1 MSLGSVIRQ
10 ARIDAGLSIDDLS
23 ERTSIRAGLL
33 KEIESDDF
41 TKCGGETYARGHLR
55 NIAPLLKMDAGVLLE
70 LYENEQSMQPRRIQE
85 MLAENNVMTNPV
97 DKKTISW
104 KTLAGISL
112 ATLALLGAVQI
123 IISNSKTTEISSPE
137 AVATESATAEPTNTS
152 EAQPTPTA
160 TAEPTN
166 TSEAQ
171 PTPTA
176 TSTPTTVRD
185 TYSSGTGVSVKVAA
199 SRGNSWLFVSDA
211 NGTTLYSGQI
221 RSGQNLNFSSSTR
234 VSLKVGNAGAVDVS
248 VNGKGAQQI
257 GDDGEVI
264 TVSYGVTS

>member
-55 NIAPLLKMDAGVLLE
+55 NIAPLLKVDAGVLLE

-160 TAEPTN
+160 T
-166 TSEAQ
+166 
-171 PTPTA
+171 
-176 TSTPTTVRD
+176 STPTTVRD
-185 TYSSGTGVSVKVAA
+185 TYSSGTGVTVKVAA
-199 SRGNSWLFVSDA
+199 TRGNSWLFVSDA

-234 VSLKVGNAGAVDVS
+234 VSLKVGNAGAVDIS

>member
-55 NIAPLLKMDAGVLLE
+55 NIAPLIKMDSQLLLE

-112 ATLALLGAVQI
+112 STLALLAAVQI
-123 IISNSKTTEISSPE
+123 IISNSKTTTVTNPE
-137 AVATESATAEPTNTS
+137 VVASESTTPQPSMTS
-152 EAQPTPTA
+152 EVQSTPA
-160 TAEPTN
+160 
-166 TSEAQ
+166 
-171 PTPTA
+171 A
-176 TSTPTTVRD
+176 TSTPSVVRD
-185 TYSSGTGVSVKVAA
+185 TYSSGTGVSVSVTAVRA
-199 SRGNSWLFVSDA
+199 NSWLFVSDS
-211 NGTTLYSGQI
+211 NGTTLYSGQV
-221 RSGQNLNFSSSTR
+221 RNGQKLNFSATTR
-234 VSLKVGNAGAVDVS
+234 LSLKVGNAGAVDVS
-248 VNGKGAQQI
+248 VNGKVAQQI
-257 GDDGEVI
+257 GGEGEVV

>member
-33 KEIESDDF
+33 KEIESNDF

-123 IISNSKTTEISSPE
+123 IISYSKTTEISSPE
-137 AVATESATAEPTNTS
+137 AVATE
-152 EAQPTPTA
+152 TA

-248 VNGKGAQQI
+248 VNGKSAQQI

>member
-23 ERTSIRAGLL
+23 ERTSIRTGLL

-123 IISNSKTTEISSPE
+123 IISNSETTEVSNPE
-137 AVATESATAEPTNTS
+137 VVATESATAEPTNT
-152 EAQPTPTA
+152 P
-160 TAEPTN
+160 
-166 TSEAQ
+166 EAQ

-176 TSTPTTVRD
+176 TSTPMTVRD
-185 TYSSGTGVSVKVAA
+185 TYSSGTGVSVSVAA
-199 SRGNSWLFVSDA
+199 SRGNSWLFVSDD

-221 RSGQNLNFSSSTR
+221 RSGQNLNFSSTTR
-234 VSLKVGNAGAVDVS
+234 VSLRVGNAGAVDIS
-248 VNGKGAQQI
+248 VNGKSAQQI

>member
-55 NIAPLLKMDAGVLLE
+55 NIAPLIKMDSQLLLE
-70 LYENEQSMQPRRIQE
+70 LYENEQSSQPRRIQE
-85 MLAENNVMTNPV
+85 MLAENNVMTNPI

-112 ATLALLGAVQI
+112 STLALLAAVQI
-123 IISNSKTTEISSPE
+123 IISNSKTTTVTNPE
-137 AVATESATAEPTNTS
+137 VVASESATPQPSVTSEAEPTP
-152 EAQPTPTA
+152 A
-160 TAEPTN
+160 
-166 TSEAQ
+166 
-171 PTPTA
+171 A
-176 TSTPTTVRD
+176 TSTPSVVRD
-185 TYSSGTGVSVKVAA
+185 TYSSGTGVSVSVTAVRA
-199 SRGNSWLFVSDA
+199 NSWLFVSDS
-211 NGTTLYSGQI
+211 NGTTLYSGQV
-221 RSGQNLNFSSSTR
+221 RNGQKLNFSATTR
-234 VSLKVGNAGAVDVS
+234 ISLKVGNAGAVDVS
-248 VNGKGAQQI
+248 VNGKAAQQI
-257 GDDGEVI
+257 GDEGEVV

>member
-160 TAEPTN
+160 T
-166 TSEAQ
+166 
-171 PTPTA
+171 
-176 TSTPTTVRD
+176 STPTTVRD
-185 TYSSGTGVSVKVAA
+185 TYSSGTGVTVKVAA
-199 SRGNSWLFVSDA
+199 TRGNSWLFVSDA

-234 VSLKVGNAGAVDVS
+234 VSLKVGNAGAVDIS

>member
-55 NIAPLLKMDAGVLLE
+55 NIAPLIKMDSQLLLE

-85 MLAENNVMTNPV
+85 MLAENNVMTNPI

-112 ATLALLGAVQI
+112 STLALLAAVQI
-123 IISNSKTTEISSPE
+123 IISNSKTTTVTNPE
-137 AVATESATAEPTNTS
+137 VVASESATPQPSMTSEAEPT
-152 EAQPTPTA
+152 TA
-160 TAEPTN
+160 
-166 TSEAQ
+166 
-171 PTPTA
+171 A
-176 TSTPTTVRD
+176 TSTPSVVRD
-185 TYSSGTGVSVKVAA
+185 TYSSGTGVSVSVTAVRA
-199 SRGNSWLFVSDA
+199 NSWLFVSDS
-211 NGTTLYSGQI
+211 NGTTLYSGQV
-221 RSGQNLNFSSSTR
+221 RNGQKLNFSATTR
-234 VSLKVGNAGAVDVS
+234 ISLKVGNAGAVDVS
-248 VNGKGAQQI
+248 VNGKAAQQI
-257 GDDGEVI
+257 GGEGEVV

>member
-33 KEIESDDF
+33 KEFESDDF

-160 TAEPTN
+160 T
-166 TSEAQ
+166 
-171 PTPTA
+171 
-176 TSTPTTVRD
+176 STPTTVRD
-185 TYSSGTGVSVKVAA
+185 TYSSGTGVTVKVAA
-199 SRGNSWLFVSDA
+199 TRGNSWLFVSDA

-234 VSLKVGNAGAVDVS
+234 VSLKVGNAGAVDIS

>member
-137 AVATESATAEPTNTS
+137 AVATE
-152 EAQPTPTA
+152 TA

-176 TSTPTTVRD
+176 TNTPTTVRD
-185 TYSSGTGVSVKVAA
+185 TYSSGTGVSVQVSA

>member
-137 AVATESATAEPTNTS
+137 AVATESATAEATNT
-152 EAQPTPTA
+152 P
-160 TAEPTN
+160 
-166 TSEAQ
+166 EAQ

>member
-55 NIAPLLKMDAGVLLE
+55 NIAPLIKMDSQILLE

-112 ATLALLGAVQI
+112 STLALLAAVQI
-123 IISNSKTTEISSPE
+123 IISNSKTTTVTNPE
-137 AVATESATAEPTNTS
+137 VVASESATPQPSLTA
-152 EAQPTPTA
+152 EAQPTQTSAA
-160 TAEPTN
+160 TPAPV
-166 TSEAQ
+166 Q
-171 PTPTA
+171 
-176 TSTPTTVRD
+176 D
-185 TYSSGTGVSVKVAA
+185 TYSSGTGVSVSVTAVRA
-199 SRGNSWLFVSDA
+199 NSWLFVSDS
-211 NGTTLYSGQI
+211 NGTTLYSGQV
-221 RSGQNLNFSSSTR
+221 RNGQKLNFSATTR
-234 VSLKVGNAGAVDVS
+234 LSLKVGNAGAVDVS
-248 VNGKGAQQI
+248 VNGKAAQQI
-257 GDDGEVI
+257 GDEGEVV

>member
-23 ERTSIRAGLL
+23 ECTSIRAGLL

-123 IISNSKTTEISSPE
+123 IISNSETTEVSNPE
-137 AVATESATAEPTNTS
+137 VVATESATAEPTTTT

-160 TAEPTN
+160 
-166 TSEAQ
+166 
-171 PTPTA
+171 A
-176 TSTPTTVRD
+176 TTPTTVRD
-185 TYSSGTGVSVKVAA
+185 TYSSGTGVSVSVAA
-199 SRGNSWLFVSDA
+199 SRGNSWLFVSDD

-221 RSGQNLNFSSSTR
+221 RSGQNLNFSSTTR
-234 VSLKVGNAGAVDVS
+234 VSLRVGNAGAVDVS
-248 VNGKGAQQI
+248 VNGKSAQQI

>member
-55 NIAPLLKMDAGVLLE
+55 NIAPLIKMDAQLLLE
-70 LYENEQSMQPRRIQE
+70 LYENEQSSQPRRIQE

-112 ATLALLGAVQI
+112 STLALLAAVQI
-123 IISNSKTTEISSPE
+123 IISNSKTTTAVNPE
-137 AVATESATAEPTNTS
+137 VVASESAVAQPSNTPMVTPTDATSAVATTAP
-152 EAQPTPTA
+152 
-160 TAEPTN
+160 
-166 TSEAQ
+166 
-171 PTPTA
+171 
-176 TSTPTTVRD
+176 VRD
-185 TYSSGTGVSVKVAA
+185 SYSSGSGVSVSISA
-199 SRGNSWLFVSDA
+199 SRGSSWLFVSDS

-221 RSGQNLNFSSSTR
+221 RNGQKLNFSATTR
-234 VSLKVGNAGAVDVS
+234 VSLKVGNAGAIDVS
-248 VNGKGAQQI
+248 VNGKASQQI
-257 GDDGEVI
+257 GNDGEVVS
-264 TVSYGVTS
+264 VSYGVTS

>member
-10 ARIDAGLSIDDLS
+10 ARIDAGLSVDDLS

-55 NIAPLLKMDAGVLLE
+55 NIAPHLKMDSQLLLE

-97 DKKTISW
+97 VKKTVSW

-112 ATLALLGAVQI
+112 STLALLAAVQI
-123 IISNSKTTEISSPE
+123 IISNSKTTTVTNPE
-137 AVATESATAEPTNTS
+137 VVASQSAVAQPSATTEP
-152 EAQPTPTA
+152 QPTQA
-160 TAEPTN
+160 AET
-166 TSEAQ
+166 
-171 PTPTA
+171 TPA
-176 TSTPTTVRD
+176 LVRD
-185 TYSSGTGVSVKVAA
+185 TYSSGTGVSVSVIAV
-199 SRGNSWLFVSDA
+199 RGNSWLFVSDS

-221 RSGQNLNFSSSTR
+221 RNAQKLNFSAMTR
-234 VSLKVGNAGAVDVS
+234 ISLKVGNAGAVDVS
-248 VNGKGAQQI
+248 VNGKAAQQI
-257 GDDGEVI
+257 GGNGEVVS
-264 TVSYGVTS
+264 VSYGVTS

>member
-137 AVATESATAEPTNTS
+137 AVATE
-152 EAQPTPTA
+152 TA

-248 VNGKGAQQI
+248 VNGKSAQQI

>member
-70 LYENEQSMQPRRIQE
+70 LYENEQSSQPRRIQE

-97 DKKTISW
+97 DKKSISW

-112 ATLALLGAVQI
+112 STLALLAAVQI
-123 IISNSKTTEISSPE
+123 IISNSKTTTVVSPE
-137 AVATESATAEPTNTS
+137 TVASESATPQPSMTS
-152 EAQPTPTA
+152 EAQPTPA
-160 TAEPTN
+160 
-166 TSEAQ
+166 
-171 PTPTA
+171 A
-176 TSTPTTVRD
+176 TSTPSVVRD
-185 TYSSGTGVSVKVAA
+185 TYSSGTGVSVSVTAVRA
-199 SRGNSWLFVSDA
+199 NSWLFVSDS
-211 NGTTLYSGQI
+211 NGTTLYSGQV
-221 RSGQNLNFSSSTR
+221 RNGQKLNFSATTR
-234 VSLKVGNAGAVDVS
+234 ISLKVGNAGAVDVS
-248 VNGKGAQQI
+248 VNGKAAQQI
-257 GDDGEVI
+257 GGDGEVV

>member
-160 TAEPTN
+160 T
-166 TSEAQ
+166 
-171 PTPTA
+171 
-176 TSTPTTVRD
+176 STPTTVRD
-185 TYSSGTGVSVKVAA
+185 TYSSGTGVTVKVAA
-199 SRGNSWLFVSDA
+199 TRGNSWLFVSDA

-234 VSLKVGNAGAVDVS
+234 VSLKVGNAGAVDIS
-248 VNGKGAQQI
+248 VNGKDAQQI

>member
-10 ARIDAGLSIDDLS
+10 ARIDAGLSVDDLS

-55 NIAPLLKMDAGVLLE
+55 NIAPHIKMDSQLLLE

-112 ATLALLGAVQI
+112 STLALLAAVQI
-123 IISNSKTTEISSPE
+123 IISNSNTTTVSTPE
-137 AVATESATAEPTNTS
+137 VVASESATAQPSEPS
-152 EAQPTPTA
+152 EAAPTTEA
-160 TAEPTN
+160 TT
-166 TSEAQ
+166 
-171 PTPTA
+171 
-176 TSTPTTVRD
+176 TPTTVRD
-185 TYSSGTGVSVKVAA
+185 TYSSGTGVSVSVSAV
-199 SRGNSWLFVSDA
+199 RGNSWLFVSDS
-211 NGTTLYSGQI
+211 NGTTLYSGQV
-221 RSGQNLNFSSSTR
+221 RNGQMLNFSATTR
-234 VSLKVGNAGAVDVS
+234 ISMKAGNAGAVDVS
-248 VNGKGAQQI
+248 VNGKAPEQI
-257 GDDGEVI
+257 GSEGQV
-264 TVSYGVTS
+264 VSLTYGVTS

>member
-137 AVATESATAEPTNTS
+137 AVATESATAE
-152 EAQPTPTA
+152 A
-160 TAEPTN
+160 TN

-185 TYSSGTGVSVKVAA
+185 TYSSGNGVSVKVAA

>member
-10 ARIDAGLSIDDLS
+10 ARIDAGLSVDDLS

-55 NIAPLLKMDAGVLLE
+55 NIAPHIKMDSQLLLE

-112 ATLALLGAVQI
+112 STLALLAAVQI
-123 IISNSKTTEISSPE
+123 IISNSETTTVDTPE
-137 AVATESATAEPTNTS
+137 VVASESATAQPSEPTEES
-152 EAQPTPTA
+152 PTPA
-160 TAEPTN
+160 TTTTPTN
-166 TSEAQ
+166 
-171 PTPTA
+171 
-176 TSTPTTVRD
+176 VRD
-185 TYSSGTGVSVKVAA
+185 TYSSGTGVSVSVSAV
-199 SRGNSWLFVSDA
+199 RGNSWLFVSDS
-211 NGTTLYSGQI
+211 NGTTLYSGQV
-221 RSGQNLNFSSSTR
+221 RNGQTLKFSATTR
-234 VSLKVGNAGAVDVS
+234 ISMKTGNAGAVDVS
-248 VNGKGAQQI
+248 VNGKAAEQI
-257 GDDGEVI
+257 GSEGQV
-264 TVSYGVTS
+264 VSLTYGVTS

>member
-55 NIAPLLKMDAGVLLE
+55 NIAPLIKMDSQLLLE

-112 ATLALLGAVQI
+112 STLALLAAVQI
-123 IISNSKTTEISSPE
+123 IISNSKTTTVTNPE
-137 AVATESATAEPTNTS
+137 VVASESATPQPSLTA
-152 EAQPTPTA
+152 EAQATQTSAATPA
-160 TAEPTN
+160 P
-166 TSEAQ
+166 
-171 PTPTA
+171 
-176 TSTPTTVRD
+176 VRD
-185 TYSSGTGVSVKVAA
+185 TYSSGTGVSVSVTAVRA
-199 SRGNSWLFVSDA
+199 NSWLFVSDS
-211 NGTTLYSGQI
+211 NGTTLYSGQV
-221 RSGQNLNFSSSTR
+221 RNGQKLNFSATTR
-234 VSLKVGNAGAVDVS
+234 ISLKVGNAGAVDVS
-248 VNGKGAQQI
+248 VNGKAAQQI
-257 GDDGEVI
+257 GGEGEVV

>member
-55 NIAPLLKMDAGVLLE
+55 NIAPLIKMDSQLLLE

-112 ATLALLGAVQI
+112 STLALLAAVKI
-123 IISNSKTTEISSPE
+123 IISNSKTTTVTNPE
-137 AVATESATAEPTNTS
+137 VVASESATPQPSLTA
-152 EAQPTPTA
+152 EAQPTQTSAA
-160 TAEPTN
+160 TPAP
-166 TSEAQ
+166 
-171 PTPTA
+171 
-176 TSTPTTVRD
+176 VRD
-185 TYSSGTGVSVKVAA
+185 TYSSGTGVSVSVTAVRA
-199 SRGNSWLFVSDA
+199 NSWLFVSDS
-211 NGTTLYSGQI
+211 NGTTLYSGQV
-221 RSGQNLNFSSSTR
+221 RNGQKLNFSATTR
-234 VSLKVGNAGAVDVS
+234 LSLKVGNAGAVDVS
-248 VNGKGAQQI
+248 VNGKAAQQI
-257 GDDGEVI
+257 GDEGEVV

>member
-123 IISNSKTTEISSPE
+123 IISNSETTEVSSPE
-137 AVATESATAEPTNTS
+137 VVATESATAEPTNTT

-160 TAEPTN
+160 TT
-166 TSEAQ
+166 
-171 PTPTA
+171 
-176 TSTPTTVRD
+176 TPTTVRD
-185 TYSSGTGVSVKVAA
+185 TYSSGTGVSVSVAA
-199 SRGNSWLFVSDA
+199 SRGNSWLFVSDD

-221 RSGQNLNFSSSTR
+221 RSGQNLNFSSTTR
-234 VSLKVGNAGAVDVS
+234 VSLRVGNAGAVDVS
-248 VNGKGAQQI
+248 VNGKSAQQI

>member
-137 AVATESATAEPTNTS
+137 AVATE
-152 EAQPTPTA
+152 TA
-160 TAEPTN
+160 TAEATN
-166 TSEAQ
+166 TPEAQ

-248 VNGKGAQQI
+248 VNGKSAQQI